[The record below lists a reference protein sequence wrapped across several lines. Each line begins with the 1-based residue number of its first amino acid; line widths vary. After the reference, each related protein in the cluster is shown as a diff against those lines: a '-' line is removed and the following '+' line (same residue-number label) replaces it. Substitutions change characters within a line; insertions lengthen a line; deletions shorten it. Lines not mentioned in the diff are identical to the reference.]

1 MAKKAHQQKVEE
13 ETADAQKAMQRNS
26 ETMAAFV
33 QQLAQPKAQAMAQPG
48 IARKGGF
55 FFPIPMLWKKGIDV
69 SRDCPASTL
78 FQF

>member
-55 FFPIPMLWKKGIDV
+55 FPHPYALEGRHK
-69 SRDCPASTL
+69 CQP
-78 FQF
+78 